1 MISLSVIADMFGI
14 VLRVRIDRMLG
25 IRDNDQT
32 VEVIGL
38 KRASIYQL
46 QLTDSQRDVLNWDK
60 SIQHLRDS
68 YCNN

>member
-1 MISLSVIADMFGI
+1 
-14 VLRVRIDRMLG
+14 MLG

-46 QLTDSQRDVLNWDK
+46 QSTDSQRDGMNWDK